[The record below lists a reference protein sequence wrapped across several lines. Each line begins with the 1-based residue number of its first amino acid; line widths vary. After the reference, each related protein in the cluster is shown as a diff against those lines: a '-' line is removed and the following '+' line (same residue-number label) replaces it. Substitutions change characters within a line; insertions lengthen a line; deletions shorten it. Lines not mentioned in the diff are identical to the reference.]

1 MGMDLWER
9 STVPW
14 FPLSIPNPCLSL
26 PWLLS
31 RRTSWCCNAN
41 ALLQLPPV
49 PGCANTVPLPCECS
63 AEGYVCMETAPC
75 GGGGLS
81 SGAGGGRGIPWH
93 CSEQHREA
101 LCCSAPSVPKQRAD
115 RGGVVLTGKGKNEQT
130 TFSRFLSIFFSFFF
144 FTFQIRKEFF
154 FLSLLSACS
163 AEAQRLFF
171 IYLILCKIDLILFGG
186 VRFKSQDEI
195 WASVNQYQIS
205 YQQQPG
211 VGLLAME
218 LWLPVG
224 PSPVDGGH
232 PGLGPSWLCLALW
245 QG

>member
-1 MGMDLWER
+1 M
-9 STVPW
+9 SKQH
-14 FPLSIPNPCLSL
+14 S
-26 PWLLS
+26 
-31 RRTSWCCNAN
+31 
-41 ALLQLPPV
+41 
-49 PGCANTVPLPCECS
+49 PG
-63 AEGYVCMETAPC
+63 
-75 GGGGLS
+75 
-81 SGAGGGRGIPWH
+81 
-93 CSEQHREA
+93 
-101 LCCSAPSVPKQRAD
+101 
-115 RGGVVLTGKGKNEQT
+115 
-130 TFSRFLSIFFSFFF
+130 FFLSFFLFFF

-232 PGLGPSWLCLALW
+232 PGLGPSWLCLALR

>member
-1 MGMDLWER
+1 MAGAVGMDLWER

-31 RRTSWCCNAN
+31 HRTSWCCNAN

-49 PGCANTVPLPCECS
+49 PDCANTVPLPCECS

-154 FLSLLSACS
+154 F
-163 AEAQRLFF
+163 
-171 IYLILCKIDLILFGG
+171 
-186 VRFKSQDEI
+186 FKS
-195 WASVNQYQIS
+195 
-205 YQQQPG
+205 P
-211 VGLLAME
+211 
-218 LWLPVG
+218 
-224 PSPVDGGH
+224 
-232 PGLGPSWLCLALW
+232 LCLFCRGSKAVLYLFDSL
-245 QG
+245 